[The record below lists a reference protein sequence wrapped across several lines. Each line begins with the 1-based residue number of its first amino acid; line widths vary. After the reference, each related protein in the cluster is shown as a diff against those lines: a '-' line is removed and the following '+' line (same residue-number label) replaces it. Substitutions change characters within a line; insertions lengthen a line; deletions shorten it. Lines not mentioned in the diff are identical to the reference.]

1 MRTRISLPSL
11 PLPFPQQALSYE
23 PQGVD
28 GWLYPVVAAGS
39 GNGKLLTA
47 LVNTLALAAALTA
60 LIAWPGGQCVCVC
73 VMRFVKSYEGML
85 SPTLPP
91 PTNRTSPCLALRR

>member
-1 MRTRISLPSL
+1 MVRARTRISLPSL

-60 LIAWPGGQCVCVC
+60 LIAWPGGHGG
-73 VMRFVKSYEGML
+73 RAFVKSYEGML